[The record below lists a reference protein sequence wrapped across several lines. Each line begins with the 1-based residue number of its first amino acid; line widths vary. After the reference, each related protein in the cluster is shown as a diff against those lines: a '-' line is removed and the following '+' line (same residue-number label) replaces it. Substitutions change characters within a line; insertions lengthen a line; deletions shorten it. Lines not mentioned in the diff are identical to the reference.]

1 MLCPRC
7 RSENEPGRKFC
18 GECGSSLAS
27 PCPSCG
33 SLNAPHLN
41 FCGECGAGLQASTRS
56 SETQR
61 TGGWPGKQARKVVT
75 LVFSDMAGSTALG
88 EGRDPESIRGV
99 LTTYFDEMRR
109 VLEDHGGTIEK
120 FIGDAV
126 VAVFGIPQVHEDD
139 ALRAVRAAAEM
150 QKAVAQLG
158 EQSMTDWGVALE
170 FRTGVNTGEVVSGEL
185 SREQGFATGD
195 AVNVAARLEQH
206 APPGEV
212 LIGENTYELVR
223 DAVEAEPVEPL
234 ICKGKAEPVRAWKLR
249 RLGGETGVARRLDS
263 PLVGR
268 EEELARLHAE
278 LDLAGSSR
286 SSRIATVLGEAG
298 VGKSR
303 LTNEFAASA
312 VDRARILRGRCLSYG
327 KGMTFWPVAEA
338 VKQAA
343 AIVETDTS
351 EQARSKI
358 DMLLPPD
365 SEESRLIAEH
375 VAGVIG
381 LGQSSGGIQQ
391 SFWALRRLFEALA
404 QSRPLILVFDDVHW
418 AEPTFVDFLEL
429 PGSVQQGLPP
439 VRLVHGSSRISR
451 YSCALDDS
459 T

>member
-1 MLCPRC
+1 
-7 RSENEPGRKFC
+7 
-18 GECGSSLAS
+18 
-27 PCPSCG
+27 
-33 SLNAPHLN
+33 
-41 FCGECGAGLQASTRS
+41 
-56 SETQR
+56 
-61 TGGWPGKQARKVVT
+61 VT

-158 EQSMTDWGVALE
+158 EQSMADWGVALE

-418 AEPTFVDFLEL
+418 AEPTFVDFLDYL
-429 PGSVQQGLPP
+429 VQFSKGSPLFVLCMARPEFLDTRAP
-439 VRLVHGSSRISR
+439 WMTPHDDAVTIRLLLSKRTRASGWSRTCSGR
-451 YSCALDDS
+451 
-459 T
+459 